1 MFIVEDTFLAFSGGK
16 PSVSEYFFP
25 GLAQIFQR
33 ENTINLQRTQ
43 MCSLYD
49 GKLPSSLTC
58 GSN

>member
-25 GLAQIFQR
+25 GLVQIFQR

-43 MCSLYD
+43 VCSLYD
-49 GKLPSSLTC
+49 DKLP
-58 GSN
+58 